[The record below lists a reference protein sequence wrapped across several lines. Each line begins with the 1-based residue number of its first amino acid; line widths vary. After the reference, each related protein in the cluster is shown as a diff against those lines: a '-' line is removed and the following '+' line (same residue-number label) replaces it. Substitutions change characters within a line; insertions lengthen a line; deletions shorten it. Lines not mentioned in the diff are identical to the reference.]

1 MLTREDAARIADAI
15 TALRPTWTQ
24 NRLMALMANPTIR
37 ARRQPKDV
45 AAAFAW
51 IALDPDTREP
61 TRILESGPWWGTA
74 DASARSDGP
83 AYRYTNPRDCRTCNQ
98 PESKCTRDGHEYAPA
113 FNGLDRATPEQR
125 AAVKAAAQQLARPL
139 PAIETTTNPL
149 RRNQEGNQQ

>member
-15 TALRPTWTQ
+15 TVLRPTWTQ
-24 NRLMALMANPTIR
+24 NRLMALMANPAIR

-74 DASARSDGP
+74 DVAAATTGP
-83 AYRYTNPRDCRTCNQ
+83 TYRYTNPRDCGICNK
-98 PESKCTRDGHEYAPA
+98 PEAECRKDGHDYTPA
-113 FNGLDRATPEQR
+113 FVRHDDRATPDQI
-125 AAVKAAAQQLARPL
+125 AAVRAVIDP
-139 PAIETTTNPL
+139 TTNPL